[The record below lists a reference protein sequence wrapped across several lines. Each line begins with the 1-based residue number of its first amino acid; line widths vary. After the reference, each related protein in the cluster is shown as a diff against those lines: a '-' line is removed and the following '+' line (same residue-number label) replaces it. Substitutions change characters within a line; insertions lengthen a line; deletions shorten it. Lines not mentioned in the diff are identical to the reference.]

1 MEIIKDDKFN
11 SIYYVDVLD
20 KEISKLFGKSIG
32 ERNKFLNFLA
42 SALNKLD
49 ISNKPPTTMPFEKLG
64 GKKDNIDL
72 YRIKYKDRDNNV
84 RVIYYWNSNDEKILL
99 NVFKET
105 DKSDYKESINRS
117 LSRAK
122 ELGLYKEEKK

>member
-1 MEIIKDDKFN
+1 MEIIKDDEFN
-11 SIYYVDVLD
+11 SIYYVDVLN
-20 KEISKLFGKSIG
+20 KEISKLFGKSVG
-32 ERNKFLNFLA
+32 ERKKFLMFLS
-42 SALNKLD
+42 SALSKLD
-49 ISNKPPTTMPFEKLG
+49 ISNNPPTTTPFEKLG
-64 GKKDNIDL
+64 GKNDNIDL

-105 DKSDYKESINRS
+105 DKSDYRESINRS